1 MADRRGVENEKEDMA
16 SDGLETLRIF
26 SATRNGTS
34 SRLVQ
39 TATCSKFEET

>member
-1 MADRRGVENEKEDMA
+1 MADRSRGVENEKEDMA

-34 SRLVQ
+34 SRLV
-39 TATCSKFEET
+39 